1 MKTEYVKLTAHDLNL
16 LIDVCQMVVDYK
28 YRSLTRTNW
37 AEFEL
42 KYLPKLLTAI
52 KDNQFKVV
60 DSHNNILTW
69 IIDNIAHSC
78 KVVDGLP
85 KKDWIPLVDLERVQE
100 CLGVLRRASRGQV
113 SYNTSKLTNQYHNLF
128 SQK

>member
-1 MKTEYVKLTAHDLNL
+1 MKTEYVKLTAHDLEL
-16 LIDVCQMVVDYK
+16 LIDVVQMVVDYK
-28 YRSLTRTNW
+28 YRSLTKTNW
-37 AEFEL
+37 IEFEL

-69 IIDNIAHSC
+69 IIDQIAHSS

-85 KKDWIPLVDLERVQE
+85 KKSWIPLVDLERVQE
-100 CLGVLRRASRGQV
+100 CLGILRRASRGQT
-113 SYNTSKLTNQYHNLF
+113 SYNTSKLNNQFTNLF
-128 SQK
+128 SK

>member
-28 YRSLTRTNW
+28 YRSLTKTNW
-37 AEFEL
+37 TEFEL

-60 DSHNNILTW
+60 DSQNNILIW
-69 IIDNIAHSC
+69 IIDQISHSA
-78 KVVDGLP
+78 KVVDGLA
-85 KKDWIPLVDLERVQE
+85 KRDWIPLVDLERVQE
-100 CLGVLRRASRGQV
+100 CLGVLRRASRGQT
-113 SYNTSKLTNQYHNLF
+113 SYNTSKLGHQFNNLF
-128 SQK
+128 SK